1 MTQNSG
7 VKRGSSH
14 KLCSYTP
21 LWCPFSPHNFLQK
34 IPFFHQYHFFSDN
47 PHLCFLIPWAL
58 KEKPFLTDDPS
69 LRWWEEEP
77 LVSLPSITATRLPW
91 DLHVLENHDGRSFSG
106 QTDRQKILSSQIFF
120 QPRNKDK
127 QGKMLKD
134 TPGSGRRFLWLLSS
148 KQCNPY
154 QDQRSKRGYYLPCF
168 VWVSHSGWLLNVH
181 FSGIYTSRLE
191 MEKQRNKGIFGG
203 EVFDACINDVPSMY
217 LTILSKWL
225 QPPSQQSQ

>member
-1 MTQNSG
+1 MFPHPLGSEREAFLNWWSFPLM
-7 VKRGSSH
+7 VRGGALGILALHHSH
-14 KLCSYTP
+14 PPALGPACTGEP
-21 LWCPFSPHNFLQK
+21 WWAFFL
-34 IPFFHQYHFFSDN
+34 
-47 PHLCFLIPWAL
+47 
-58 KEKPFLTDDPS
+58 
-69 LRWWEEEP
+69 R
-77 LVSLPSITATRLPW
+77 
-91 DLHVLENHDGRSFSG
+91 
-106 QTDRQKILSSQIFF
+106 TDRPTENLKLPDFL
-120 QPRNKDK
+120 PAKNKDK